1 MIDDDED
8 DDSSVVGPAIPE
20 VVDPPGSV
28 PSAAPDVLGS
38 MVPTPTSS
46 VVSAP

>member
-28 PSAAPDVLGS
+28 PSAAPDVSGS